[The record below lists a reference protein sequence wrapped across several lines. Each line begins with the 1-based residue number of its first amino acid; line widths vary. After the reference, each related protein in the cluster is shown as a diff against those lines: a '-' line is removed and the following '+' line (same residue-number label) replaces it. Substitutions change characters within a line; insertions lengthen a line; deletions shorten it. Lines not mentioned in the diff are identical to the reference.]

1 MAERADAAEAM
12 AHVPRRI
19 GRLALIVAIVVTA
32 LVVGISAFS
41 VGRLSTLGDQK
52 PLSTSADAGFAR
64 DMQVHHN
71 QGVQLGVLIRDRSID
86 EDVRLLAYD
95 IVTTQ
100 GQQSGQMFG
109 WLSVWGLSQASPEP
123 SMTWMTRPGRTADSH
138 AGMHEPGQRMPGL
151 ATDAEVA
158 SLTAASGIEADRI
171 FLTLMIR
178 HHQGAIEMADAV
190 LDRTSTSTVRTFATA
205 VVASQ
210 QSEIDLMTDMLAAR
224 S

>member
-1 MAERADAAEAM
+1 MA
-12 AHVPRRI
+12 
-19 GRLALIVAIVVTA
+19 LLVAILVTA

-41 VGRLSTLGDQK
+41 VGRLSTLGDPK
-52 PLSTSADAGFAR
+52 PLSTSAEAGFAR
-64 DMQVHHN
+64 DMQVHHD

-123 SMTWMTRPGRTADSH
+123 SMTWMTRPGRTAEPHSE
-138 AGMHEPGQRMPGL
+138 GHEPGQRMPGL

-158 SLTAASGIEADRI
+158 SLTAASGEEADRI
-171 FLTLMIR
+171 FLTLMIA
-178 HHQGAIEMADAV
+178 HHQGAIDMADSV
-190 LDRTSTSTVRTFATA
+190 LDRTNNSTVRTFATA

>member
-1 MAERADAAEAM
+1 
-12 AHVPRRI
+12 VRI
-19 GRLALIVAIVVTA
+19 MLLVAILVTA
-32 LVVGISAFS
+32 VVVGLSAFS
-41 VGRLSTLGDQK
+41 VGRLSTLGDSK
-52 PLSTSADAGFAR
+52 PVSTSAEAGFAR

-86 EDVRLLAYD
+86 EDVRLLGYD

-109 WLSVWGLSQASPEP
+109 WLSGWELSQASPEP
-123 SMTWMTRPGRTADSH
+123 SMTWMTRPGRTADTH

-158 SLTAASGIEADRI
+158 SLTAASGVEADRI
-171 FLTLMIR
+171 FLTLMIT
-178 HHQGAIEMADAV
+178 HHEGAIEMAESV
-190 LDRTSTSTVRTFATA
+190 LDRTSNSMVRTFATA
-205 VVASQ
+205 VVTSQ
-210 QSEIDLMTDMLAAR
+210 QSEINLMTDMLAAR

>member
-1 MAERADAAEAM
+1 M
-12 AHVPRRI
+12 RI
-19 GRLALIVAIVVTA
+19 MLLVAILVTA
-32 LVVGISAFS
+32 VVVGLSAFS
-41 VGRLSTLGDQK
+41 VGRLSTLGDSK
-52 PLSTSADAGFAR
+52 PVSTSAEAGFAR

-86 EDVRLLAYD
+86 EDVRLLGYD

-109 WLSVWGLSQASPEP
+109 WLSGWELSQASPEP
-123 SMTWMTRPGRTADSH
+123 SMTWMTRPGRTADTH

-158 SLTAASGIEADRI
+158 SLTAASGVEADRI
-171 FLTLMIR
+171 FLTLMIT
-178 HHQGAIEMADAV
+178 HHEGAIEMAESV
-190 LDRTSTSTVRTFATA
+190 LDRTSNSMVRTFATA
-205 VVASQ
+205 VVTSQ
-210 QSEIDLMTDMLAAR
+210 QSEINLMTDMLAAR